1 MTAARSFALTVTI
14 MGVVALAVSA
24 QPPPANP
31 LPPPAAGGVA
41 GLPAAAGYETMAL
54 WGQQATAHHRASEL
68 ARGYVKAEKESEK
81 REIRQKMTDLLNEQ
95 FDEHMQQQQ
104 KELEDLEKQISE
116 LRAVL
121 KKRSA
126 AKAAIVDRRIE
137 QMIQDAD
144 GMGWTAPGS
153 PRGYYNQSYG
163 PGGAFS
169 VPLRPTAKTPPPGK

>member
-1 MTAARSFALTVTI
+1 MTAARSLALTVTI
-14 MGVVALAVSA
+14 MGVVAVAVSA
-24 QPPPANP
+24 QQPATP
-31 LPPPAAGGVA
+31 PPPAAGGVA
-41 GLPAAAGYETMAL
+41 GLPGASGFETMTL
-54 WGQQATAHHRASEL
+54 WDQKINAHHRASEL

-81 REIRQKMTDLLNEQ
+81 REIRQKLTDVLNEQ
-95 FDEHMQQQQ
+95 FDEHMQHQQ
-104 KELEDLEKQISE
+104 KELEDLEKQIAE

-153 PRGYYNQSYG
+153 PHGYYSQSYG
-163 PGGAFS
+163 PGGSFS
-169 VPLRPTAKTPPPGK
+169 VPLRPTAKTPPTGK